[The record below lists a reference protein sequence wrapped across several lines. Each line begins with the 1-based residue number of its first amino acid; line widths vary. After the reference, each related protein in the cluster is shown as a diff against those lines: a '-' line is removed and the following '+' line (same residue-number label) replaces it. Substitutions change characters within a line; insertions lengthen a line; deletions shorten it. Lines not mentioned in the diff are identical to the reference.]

1 MVLEFEDKTINS
13 EITLPELYSTWPE
26 LAASG
31 SRFASIPCRSV
42 SGSEGVAY
50 VRQRE
55 DIVTYFG
62 DKFDDG
68 NIVKKLGT
76 QDVLTCHVVTLR
88 HEVLIQGPYHL

>member
-1 MVLEFEDKTINS
+1 MVLEFENTKIHS
-13 EITLPELYSTWPE
+13 EIDLPELYSTWPE
-26 LAASG
+26 LASHG
-31 SRFASIPCRSV
+31 SKFASIPCRSV

-68 NIVKKLGT
+68 NVVKKLGT

-88 HEVLIQGPYHL
+88 HEVKTQI